1 MPPAAKDILGDGVE
15 VVTAVL
21 VAVIVVVLAA
31 ETTSWVFA
39 GVALAAM
46 EIVSNKAAL
55 SAPLIFRLRHVGLDH
70 VLPLQLAHVV
80 HHLVVKVRIVRSFI
94 SCRSGSVQ

>member
-15 VVTAVL
+15 VVTAML
-21 VAVIVVVLAA
+21 VTVIVVVLAG
-31 ETTSWVFA
+31 ETVRGVFA
-39 GVALAAM
+39 RVTLASSEIVGNKVAL
-46 EIVSNKAAL
+46 ST
-55 SAPLIFRLRHVGLDH
+55 PLIFRLRHVGLDH

>member
-15 VVTAVL
+15 VVTAML
-21 VAVIVVVLAA
+21 VTVIVVVAA
-31 ETTSWVFA
+31 GETVRGVFA
-39 GVALAAM
+39 RVALAAS
-46 EIVSNKAAL
+46 EIVGNKVAF
-55 SAPLIFRLRHVGLDH
+55 STSLIFRLRDVGLDH